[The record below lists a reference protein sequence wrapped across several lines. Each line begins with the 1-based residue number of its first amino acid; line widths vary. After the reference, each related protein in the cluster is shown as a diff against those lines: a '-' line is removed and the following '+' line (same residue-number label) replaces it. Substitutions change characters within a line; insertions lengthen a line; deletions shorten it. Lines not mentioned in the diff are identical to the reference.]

1 MAIYKNIT
9 SATTTTL
16 SSNTVSSGNISK
28 ILISNNSANEASVS
42 VFLTDSGSN
51 NFHLV
56 RNVVIPSKVSL
67 TLEDN
72 IAFSSTT
79 FTLKISNSG
88 TSPDLTVITS

>member
-42 VFLTDSGSN
+42 VFLTDSSSN

-88 TSPDLTVITS
+88 ASPDLTVITS

>member
-88 TSPDLTVITS
+88 ASPDLTVITS